1 MSEKKFYKR
10 VMAVGDI
17 HGCLTPF
24 LSLYNRLRVAD
35 DDLIIF
41 LGDYI
46 DRGPESLKALEWI
59 GRESLKPNVIALRG
73 NHEQTLL
80 DCIAGRYADRF
91 FNVGI
96 GTIKDVREAMKTDPM
111 LPLKVVQTIRRMP
124 LYHRLTIDGREYI
137 FCHAGV
143 DAQIDHDPPIE
154 NQPADRIVWVR
165 EEFYDHY
172 EGDAIYVV
180 GHTPVQFLRQPP
192 LPIKNFNGRN
202 IIMMDTGSCCAES
215 GRISCLDVI
224 GGKFYQ
230 TEPIGWGSLGF

>member
-1 MSEKKFYKR
+1 MIMDRQYKR

-24 LSLYNRLRVAD
+24 LSMYERLNITD

-46 DRGPESLKALEWI
+46 DRGSESLTALEWI

-91 FNVGI
+91 YSLGI
-96 GTIKDVREAMKTDPM
+96 GTIRDVREAAKSDPT
-111 LPLKVVQTIRRMP
+111 LPLRIVQTIRRMP

-143 DAQIDHDPPIE
+143 DAMLDPDPPIE
-154 NQPADRIVWVR
+154 LQEPDRIVWVR
-165 EEFYDHY
+165 EEFYRHY
-172 EGDAIYVV
+172 EGEAIYVV
-180 GHTPVQFLRQPP
+180 GHTPVQFLGQPP
-192 LPIKNFNGRN
+192 FPIKFFNDRN
-202 IIMMDTGSCCAES
+202 IIMMDTGSCCVES
-215 GRISCLDVI
+215 GRISCLDI
-224 GGKFYQ
+224 ISGEFWQ
-230 TEPIGWGSLGF
+230 TEPIGRGALGF